1 MDFQVESGDHGGG
14 SIGVESNVIPT
25 LSECD
30 GINLGDY
37 YDLWLKIISTTFTC
51 SWFFLEL

>member
-30 GINLGDY
+30 GINLGGY
-37 YDLWLKIISTTFTC
+37 YDL
-51 SWFFLEL
+51 